1 MPFSGRFIL
10 TVENEWVP
18 ALLHWFDETKRDLPW
33 RANHPRDPYHVWVS
47 EIMLQQT
54 RTEAVKDYYVRWM
67 AAFPT
72 VSALAQASEEE
83 VLKLWQGL
91 GYYSRARNLHKAAR
105 EIVLQ
110 YHGIFPDTL
119 EAVRA
124 LPGIGDYTAGAIL
137 SMAFGHAVPAV
148 DGNLLRVMARLFGI
162 SDDILSLKGK
172 RIIGR
177 IAQTVIPQ
185 DRPGDFNEALMDLGA
200 TICIPHVPRCGSC
213 PLKDFCTAFL
223 ENRTSELPVRKK
235 KKAPTIYEVTSLFI
249 RKQGALLL
257 HKRPETGLLASLW
270 ELPTFLGK
278 TEKESRKEA
287 ERMLGTVE
295 GKIIWT
301 HRHVFTHQIW
311 QMTVYLG
318 TIPCSLPD
326 PSYVWVD
333 EGTLGTLPLCGP
345 AEKCLAACLPGV
357 ILTR

>member
-1 MPFSGRFIL
+1 MIVG
-10 TVENEWVP
+10 NEWVP
-18 ALLHWFDETKRDLPW
+18 ALLHWFDEAKRDLPW
-33 RANHPRDPYHVWVS
+33 RVNHPRDPYHVWVS

-54 RTEAVKDYYVRWM
+54 RTETVKDYFLRWM

-72 VSALAQASEEE
+72 ISALAQAPEEA

-105 EIVLQ
+105 EIVLRHQ
-110 YHGIFPDTL
+110 GEFPNTL

-137 SMAFGHAVPAV
+137 SMAFGSPVPAV
-148 DGNLLRVMARLFGI
+148 DGNLLRVMARFFGI

-172 RIIGR
+172 RTIGR
-177 IAQTVIPQ
+177 IAQTSIPQ
-185 DRPGDFNEALMDLGA
+185 ERPGDFNEALMDLGA
-200 TICIPHVPRCGSC
+200 TICIPRAPRCGAC
-213 PLKDFCTAFL
+213 PLNDFCTAFR
-223 ENRTSELPVRKK
+223 ENRTGELPVRRK

-249 RKQGALLL
+249 RKEGALLL

-287 ERMLGTVE
+287 ERMLGNFE
-295 GKIIWT
+295 GKILWT

-311 QMTVYLG
+311 RITVYLG
-318 TIPCSLPD
+318 AIPRSLPD
-326 PSYVWVD
+326 PSYEWVD
-333 EGTLGTLPLCGP
+333 EGALGTLPLCGP
-345 AEKCLAACLPGV
+345 AEKCLSACLPGA

>member
-33 RANHPRDPYHVWVS
+33 RANHPRDPYHEWVS

-54 RTEAVKDYYVRWM
+54 RTETVKDYYVRWM

-148 DGNLLRVMARLFGI
+148 DGNLLRVMARVFGSSEVI
-162 SDDILSLKGK
+162 IYLKGK

-177 IAQTVIPQ
+177 IPQTVIPQ

-200 TICIPHVPRCGSC
+200 TICIPRVPRCGSC

-235 KKAPTIYEVTSLFI
+235 KKVPTIYEVTSLFI

-301 HRHVFTHQIW
+301 HRHVL
-311 QMTVYLG
+311 TVYLG

>member
-54 RTEAVKDYYVRWM
+54 RTETVKDYYVRWM

-235 KKAPTIYEVTSLFI
+235 KKAPTIYEVKVFSSVSKEPCFFI
-249 RKQGALLL
+249 KDRKQVSLLPYGSFRPSSARR
-257 HKRPETGLLASLW
+257 KR
-270 ELPTFLGK
+270 K
-278 TEKESRKEA
+278 A
-287 ERMLGTVE
+287 ERKRNGCLEQLKERSSGPIVM
-295 GKIIWT
+295 
-301 HRHVFTHQIW
+301 
-311 QMTVYLG
+311 
-318 TIPCSLPD
+318 SLPIKF
-326 PSYVWVD
+326 
-333 EGTLGTLPLCGP
+333 G
-345 AEKCLAACLPGV
+345 
-357 ILTR
+357 R